1 MDQVEKIK
9 NKILETLTDAEIHI
23 LDPRNDGIH
32 LEAIVI
38 SDTFLTLPLF
48 KQHQIV
54 MNSLKDFFETTL
66 HALALKTYT
75 KEQWEKK
82 NDRNI

>member
-1 MDQVEKIK
+1 MNQFEMIK
-9 NKILETLTDAEIHI
+9 NKILETISDAEVHI
-23 LDPRNDGIH
+23 LDPRNDGVH

-38 SDTFLTLPLF
+38 SKSFADIPLF
-48 KQHQIV
+48 KQHQLV

-75 KEQWEKK
+75 PEQWKEK
-82 NDRNI
+82 